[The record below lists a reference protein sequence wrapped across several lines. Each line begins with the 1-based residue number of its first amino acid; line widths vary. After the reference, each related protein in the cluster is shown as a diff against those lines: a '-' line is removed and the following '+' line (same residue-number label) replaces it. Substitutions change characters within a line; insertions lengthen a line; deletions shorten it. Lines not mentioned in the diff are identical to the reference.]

1 MSMFMHLQL
10 AYQRINNV
18 PMHRN
23 GCTVLMQFP
32 SLHCCLWEY
41 STGKPKKPDY

>member
-1 MSMFMHLQL
+1 MAMFLHLQL

-23 GCTVLMQFP
+23 GCTVHMQFS
-32 SLHCCLWEY
+32 SLNCYLWEY
-41 STGKPKKPDY
+41 STGKPEKPDY